1 MTPPPAAPSRGPA
14 VRRLGAALLRHRNTL
29 LTFLLLFAA
38 WEIAVH
44 VFKAPRY
51 ILPAPSAVWEGFVS
65 QPGRMLSNTWTT
77 VQIIVVGYAIAVL
90 VSIPLA
96 LLIAFSRFVQTTLYP
111 LLVVFQIIPKIA
123 VAPLFIVWFGF
134 GFMPKV
140 MLVFLLSFFPIVI
153 SAIAGFRSL
162 DADVEDFA
170 RSTGAGPWRMFFKIR
185 LPQSLPSIF
194 TGLKVGAAM
203 AATAAV
209 VAEFVGSDAGLGYLI
224 LEYNGFIETAKVF
237 AAIILLSL
245 VGLAI
250 YYLVEAVERLAIPW
264 HVSQSKADV
273 AGPH

>member
-1 MTPPPAAPSRGPA
+1 VNAGTASPARGGFASRI
-14 VRRLGAALLRHRNTL
+14 AALWSRHRNVL
-29 LTFLLLFAA
+29 MTFLLLFAL

-44 VFKAPRY
+44 VFCAPRY
-51 ILPAPSAVWEGFVS
+51 ILPAPTGVWEGFLS
-65 QPGRMLSNTWTT
+65 QPGRMLANTWATT
-77 VQIIVVGYAIAVL
+77 QIIVVGYAIAVV
-90 VSIPLA
+90 VSVPLA

-170 RSTGAGPWRMFFKIR
+170 RSTGAGAWRMFFKIR

-245 VGLAI
+245 AGLAI
-250 YYLVEAVERLAIPW
+250 YYLVELAERLAIPW
-264 HVSQSKADV
+264 HVSQKQDDAS
-273 AGPH
+273 GSR